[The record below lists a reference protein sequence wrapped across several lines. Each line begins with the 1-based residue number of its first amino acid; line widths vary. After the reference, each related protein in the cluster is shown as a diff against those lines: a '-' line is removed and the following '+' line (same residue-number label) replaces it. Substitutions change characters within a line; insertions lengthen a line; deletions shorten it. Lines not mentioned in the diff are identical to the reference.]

1 MTLVDTNILIDILS
15 KDQDWNFWSH
25 SALREQSQEGPLVV
39 NEIVYAELAGR
50 YAVQQALDA
59 VIDRLELRLEW
70 LPESALYIAGRTF
83 KNYRRSGGT
92 RTSILADFF
101 IGAHASATQAPIL
114 TRDTARY
121 RTYFPDVKLIS
132 PD

>member
-15 KDQDWNFWSH
+15 TDQDWQLWS
-25 SALREQSQEGPLVV
+25 AAAMRRQSQNGPLVI

-50 YAVQQALDA
+50 YATRQALDD
-59 VIDRLELRLEW
+59 VIDSLDLRFEW
-70 LPESALYIAGRTF
+70 LPKPALYAAGQTF
-83 KNYRRSGGT
+83 SNYRRSGGT

-101 IGAHASATQAPIL
+101 IGAHAAVSRIPIL

-121 RTYFPDVKLIS
+121 RTYFPDIELIT

>member
-1 MTLVDTNILIDILS
+1 MTLVDTNILIDIWTFDP
-15 KDQDWNFWSH
+15 KWQIW
-25 SALREQSQEGPLVV
+25 SALALRRQSQHGPLVI

-50 YAVQQALDA
+50 YATQRALDEA
-59 VIDRLELRLEW
+59 VDDFELQFEW
-70 LPESALYIAGRTF
+70 LPKSALHAAGRAF
-83 KNYRRSGGT
+83 NAYRRIGGT

-101 IGAHASATQAPIL
+101 IGAHAVAVQAPIL
-114 TRDTARY
+114 TRDTARF

>member
-15 KDQDWNFWSH
+15 TNQSWQLWSA
-25 SALREQSQEGPLVV
+25 SALRQQSRHGRLLI

-50 YAVQQALDA
+50 YPTQPALDEVVA
-59 VIDRLELRLEW
+59 SLDLDLEW
-70 LPESALYIAGRTF
+70 MPRSALHVAGQTF
-83 KNYRRSGGT
+83 SNYRRSGGT

-101 IGAHASATQAPIL
+101 IGAHAAVAQVPIL

-121 RTYFPDVKLIS
+121 RTHFPDVELIA
-132 PD
+132 PA